1 MTRSNHGIGVVGLG
15 IGQQHLEGY
24 RRRGLRVAAICD
36 LDEALRARTAEKF
49 GISKTYANVYEMIA
63 DPAVGVVD
71 IALQPWLRS
80 PVVAA
85 AAEAGKHVLCQKPFA
100 MSMRQAVDMVET
112 CERHGVLLMVN
123 QNSCYVPGFLA
134 VEPYLESLG
143 DVYHMSI
150 TCDGR
155 FMDFPERRL
164 ISAMMVHHV
173 ALSVKWFGRMESVYC
188 QAHGHDLPVADREVM
203 AQALVRFESGVGGL
217 LSCNWSF
224 LGSAG
229 HTHPHP
235 HEEIRVQGT
244 GGSICGHSEE
254 MSVHIEDPEPR
265 TISPDIDGTW
275 FPDAFGNSM
284 AHFLACIESGSTPKT
299 DGRGNLHVLQC
310 LFAMHGSATS
320 GREVRVAEIGLGD
333 DIDLSP
339 ARVLSA
345 DER

>member
-1 MTRSNHGIGVVGLG
+1 MKQARYGIGVVGLG

-24 RRRGLRVAAICD
+24 RRKGLRVAAICD
-36 LDEALRARTAEKF
+36 LDDALRTRTAEKF
-49 GISKTYANVYEMIA
+49 GVGATYANVYDMIA
-63 DPAVGVVD
+63 DPAVDVVD
-71 IALQPWLRS
+71 VALQPWQRL
-80 PVVAA
+80 PVVEA
-85 AAEAGKHVLCQKPFA
+85 AAEAGKHVLSQKPFA
-100 MSMRQAVDMVET
+100 MSMRQGVAMVEA

-164 ISAMMVHHV
+164 IPAMMVHHV
-173 ALSVKWFGRMESVYC
+173 ALAVHWFGKMERVYC
-188 QAHGHDLPVADREVM
+188 HAHGHDLPVAEREVM
-203 AQALVRFESGVGGL
+203 AQALVRFGTGVGGL

-224 LGSAG
+224 LGAAG
-229 HTHPHP
+229 HTHQHP
-235 HEEIRVQGT
+235 HEEIRVQGSH
-244 GGSICGHSEE
+244 GSICGHSGE

-265 TISPDIDGTW
+265 TISPDIEGTW

-284 AHFLACIESGSTPKT
+284 SHFLACIDRGSTPKT

-310 LFAMHGSATS
+310 LFAMHRSATER
-320 GREVRVAEIGLGD
+320 REVCVSDIGLDD

-339 ARVLSA
+339 HRVLGA

>member
-1 MTRSNHGIGVVGLG
+1 MTRSKYGIGVVGLG
-15 IGQQHLEGY
+15 IGQQHLEAY

-36 LDEALRARTAEKF
+36 LDDALCARTAEKF
-49 GISKTYANVYEMIA
+49 KIATTYADVYEMIA
-63 DPAVGVVD
+63 DPAVHVID

-80 PVVAA
+80 PVVEAA
-85 AAEAGKHVLCQKPFA
+85 AAAGKHVLCQKPFA
-100 MSMRQAVDMVET
+100 MSMRQAVEMVET
-112 CERHGVLLMVN
+112 CERHGVMLMVN
-123 QNSCYVPGFLA
+123 QNSCYVPGFLT
-134 VEPYLESLG
+134 VEPYLKSLG

-155 FMDFPERRL
+155 FMEFPERRL
-164 ISAMMVHHV
+164 IPAMMVHHV
-173 ALSVKWFGRMESVYC
+173 ALAVKWFGHVETVYC
-188 QAHGHDLPVADREVM
+188 QAHGHDLPISDREVM

-224 LGSAG
+224 LGAAG

-235 HEEIRVQGT
+235 HEEVRVQGT
-244 GGSICGHSEE
+244 HGSICGHSGE

-265 TISPDIDGTW
+265 TISPPIEDTW

-284 AHFLACIESGSTPKT
+284 SHFLACIESGATPKT

-310 LFAMHGSATS
+310 LFAMHMSANEA
-320 GREVRVAEIGLGD
+320 REVRVDEIGLDD

-339 ARVLSA
+339 RRVLA
-345 DER
+345 ANER